1 MKEKFFLAMCLLLLL
16 PLSVVAA
23 DPPANQITVYKD
35 KAYSGSSSNMSLSQ
49 ENLVASGW
57 NDMITSIKLGPGV
70 LKVILYENINYG
82 GSSKTIK
89 ANTDLAGTSW
99 NDKVSSFKI
108 VLMPEAP
115 SSGTVRFYWDGEYS
129 GSSFEASG
137 VEENANLVSSGWN
150 DKISSIMVGS
160 GCEVKIFE
168 NTNFGGSNTIIKTNT
183 DFSGNWW
190 NDKIS
195 SFRVVPK

>member
-1 MKEKFFLAMCLLLLL
+1 MEKKLFLAMCLLVFL
-16 PLSVVAA
+16 PLNLIAA
-23 DPPANQITVYKD
+23 DPPQNQITVYQD
-35 KAYSGSSSNMSLSQ
+35 KAYSGSSSNMSRDQ
-49 ENLVASGW
+49 ANLVQSGW

-89 ANTDLAGTSW
+89 SNTDLAGTSW

-108 VLMPEAP
+108 ILMPEAP
-115 SSGTVRFYWDGEYS
+115 QSGTVRFYLDGEYS
-129 GSSFEASG
+129 GNSFEASG
-137 VEENANLVSSGWN
+137 TEENANLVSSGWN

-160 GCEVKIFE
+160 GCEVKIFAD
-168 NTNFGGSNTIIKTNT
+168 TNFGGNNTIIKTNT